1 MNTIALKLGMV
12 GLCAAGVVGC
22 ATYSAENQRLIV
34 SLEQSRQAALEQQL
48 RLVQLEQRFAQLERA
63 PLGHSAR
70 RSSSEL
76 TPALEKLD
84 ELILQNQQLLLQ
96 MAGRGTNEAP
106 ALEASADDG
115 FTLPVSCADGSD
127 ARDQLRYWA
136 ARLRADHTVFRG
148 GLSPEQNHALNLL
161 LRRER
166 LLDPQNP
173 WHE

>member
-1 MNTIALKLGMV
+1 MNTIALKLGVV
-12 GLCAAGVVGC
+12 GLCAVGAISC
-22 ATYSAENQRLIV
+22 ATYSAENQRLLV

-48 RLVQLEQRFAQLERA
+48 RLVQLEQRFAQLEGA
-63 PLGHSAR
+63 PLGQSAR
-70 RSSSEL
+70 RLSGEL

-84 ELILQNQQLLLQ
+84 ELILQNQQLLMQ
-96 MAGRGTNEAP
+96 MAARGSSQGP
-106 ALEASADDG
+106 ALEGSADDG

-127 ARDQLRYWA
+127 PRDQLRYWA
-136 ARLRADHTVFRG
+136 ARVRADHTSFRG
-148 GLSPEQNHALNLL
+148 GLSPEQNYALNLL

>member
-1 MNTIALKLGMV
+1 MKIVALKLGVV
-12 GLCAAGVVGC
+12 GLCAASAVGC
-22 ATYSAENQRLIV
+22 ATYSAENQRLLV

-48 RLVQLEQRFAQLERA
+48 RLVELERRFARLEGA
-63 PLGHSAR
+63 PLGQSAR

-76 TPALEKLD
+76 TPAIEKLD
-84 ELILQNQQLLLQ
+84 ELLLQNQQLLMQ
-96 MAGRGTNEAP
+96 MAGRGSLEGP
-106 ALEASADDG
+106 AIDGSAGDG

-127 ARDQLRYWA
+127 PRDQLRYWA
-136 ARLRADHTVFRG
+136 ARVRADHTVFRG

-166 LLDPQNP
+166 LLDPHNP

>member
-1 MNTIALKLGMV
+1 MV
-12 GLCAAGVVGC
+12 GLCAVGFVGC
-22 ATYSAENQRLIV
+22 ATYSAENQRLLV

-48 RLVQLEQRFAQLERA
+48 RLVQLEQRLAQLEGA
-63 PLGHSAR
+63 PRAR
-70 RSSSEL
+70 RFQSEL

-84 ELILQNQQLLLQ
+84 ELILQNQQLLMQ
-96 MAGRGTNEAP
+96 MAGRGASEAS
-106 ALEASADDG
+106 ALEGSADDG
-115 FTLPVSCADGSD
+115 FALPVSCADGSD

-136 ARLRADHTVFRG
+136 ARLRADHKLFRG